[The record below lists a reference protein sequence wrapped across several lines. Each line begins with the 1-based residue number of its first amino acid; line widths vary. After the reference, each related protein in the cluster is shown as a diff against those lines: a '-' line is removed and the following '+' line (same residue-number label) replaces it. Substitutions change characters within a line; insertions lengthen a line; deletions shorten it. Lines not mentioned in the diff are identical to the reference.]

1 MAGTIA
7 PIRGF
12 ATPVAPAVPAQAP
25 LATTAQF
32 NPFRHGKGGRLPMQP
47 PASPP
52 ANVQGPNRETYTAN
66 NRELP
71 DGALGKLVRREGQDP
86 VGDAAVDQAHDNAG
100 VVYDFFKQVLGRD
113 SLDNKGMTLK
123 STVHFGSN
131 FNNAYWNG
139 ESMTYGDGDGKRFAP
154 LTAALDVVGH
164 EMTHAVTE
172 RTAGLNYSFQSGAL
186 NESWSDVFGELIEQ
200 WHEHPSTFATTD
212 GAKSADWM
220 IGEDVFTPSTDGDAL
235 RSMKAPG
242 TSHPGDPQP
251 GHMRDFKRMG
261 RFEDNGGVHYNSGIP
276 NRAAYEAAVRV
287 GSEKVAKIWYRAL
300 TDYMRPSAQFSDA
313 ANATVRAAQDLFKT
327 EPDVAQAVTDAWTAV
342 GVLGPNAI
350 RIPSPSGLRGVI
362 TSPGRDPHDHLN
374 PGIVPPW
381 LTSPVPGPAPA
392 PSPAPAHS

>member
-1 MAGTIA
+1 MAGSIA
-7 PIRGF
+7 PIRGI
-12 ATPVAPAVPAQAP
+12 ASPPAPSPAAPAAP
-25 LATTAQF
+25 SLF
-32 NPFRHGKGGRLPMQP
+32 NPFRFTSSGRSRMRP
-47 PASPP
+47 PAGTPTP
-52 ANVQGPNRETYTAN
+52 AQGPSRETYTAN

-71 DGALGKLVRREGQDP
+71 DGELGKLVRREGQGP
-86 VGDAAVDQAHDNAG
+86 TGDAAVDQAHENAG
-100 VVYDFFKQVLGRD
+100 LVFDFYKQVLGRN
-113 SLDNKGMTLK
+113 SLDDRGMKLK

-186 NESWSDVFGELIEQ
+186 NESFSDVFGELIEQ

-212 GAKSADWM
+212 GAKSSDWM

-251 GHMRDFKRMG
+251 GHMKDFKRMG

-287 GSEKVAKIWYRAL
+287 GSEKVAQIWYRAL
-300 TDYMRPSAQFSDA
+300 TSYLRPTSQFTDA
-313 ANATVRAAQDLFKT
+313 ANATVRAASELFSSD
-327 EPDVAQAVTDAWTAV
+327 PDVARAITDAWTAV

-350 RIPSPSGLRGVI
+350 HIPAPSGLRGVI
-362 TSPGRDPHDHLN
+362 ASSGRDPHDHLN

-392 PSPAPAHS
+392 PTPAPAQS